1 MDDNA
6 FEDKLFQGDCLEI
19 MKDIPDG
26 SVDMVL
32 CDLPYGVLNKGNDS
46 AKWDVFIPF
55 EPLWEQYLR
64 VCKEN
69 AAIVLF
75 SQGMFT
81 AQLMMSRPDLWRYN
95 LVWDKCTT
103 TGFLNANRMPLRQH
117 EDICIFYR
125 SLPVYNPQMKTGIIH
140 SRQHGN
146 AVNHCYG
153 NYTQAPVSYSEEYY
167 PTSIIKFSK
176 AVAIT
181 KAWHPTV
188 KPEGILRY
196 LILTY
201 TNPGALVLDNT
212 MGSGS
217 TCVAAVK
224 EHRRFIGIEKEKRY
238 YDIAVKRVKM
248 ARSEPELF

>member
-1 MDDNA
+1 
-6 FEDKLFQGDCLEI
+6 
-19 MKDIPDG
+19 
-26 SVDMVL
+26 
-32 CDLPYGVLNKGNDS
+32 
-46 AKWDVFIPF
+46 
-55 EPLWEQYLR
+55 
-64 VCKEN
+64 
-69 AAIVLF
+69 
-75 SQGMFT
+75 MFT
-81 AQLMMSRPDLWRYN
+81 AQLMMSRPDIWRYN

-188 KPEGILRY
+188 KPEEILRY